1 MTRRADRLGPLRRE
15 APGERAAPVVRDQ
28 RGELAAERIDQRRD
42 VADEMLGAIGL
53 DLGRRRRS
61 LVAAQVRRDAAIA
74 IGEVLEQLVPD
85 ERRLG
90 KAVQEDE
97 HRRAAPAGGAA
108 AEIDA
113 VAERDA

>member
-1 MTRRADRLGPLRRE
+1 MRRVDDDQSLRIASGRCAARPHAS
-15 APGERAAPVVRDQ
+15 APPQSCATSAASP
-28 RGELAAERIDQRRD
+28 AAERIDQRRD
-42 VADEMLGAIGL
+42 VADEMLGAIRL

-61 LVAAQVRRDAAIA
+61 LVAAQVGRDAAIA

-97 HRRAAPAGGAA
+97 HRRADAGRWRGS
-108 AEIDA
+108 
-113 VAERDA
+113 